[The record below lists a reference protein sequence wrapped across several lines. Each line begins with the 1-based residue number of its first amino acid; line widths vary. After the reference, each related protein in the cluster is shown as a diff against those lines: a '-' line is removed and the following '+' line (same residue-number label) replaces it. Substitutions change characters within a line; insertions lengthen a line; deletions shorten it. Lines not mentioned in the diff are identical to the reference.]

1 MLVADATRVH
11 TGSWQRAT
19 CTQTAISHEHQ
30 PFPPVQA
37 PQLGRGSPAGNIC
50 LTDEAVLCVP
60 AFVALSREPRSTH
73 GNMCPGLSVSLR
85 FRGLATWAQALS
97 SRPTC
102 LCARLCSCTRHPH
115 PRLSAALMTLAQRKV
130 MTNARYQRTR
140 PMTNGRAPE
149 QPHYAVI
156 TEDGWPSAP
165 PPLPSAP
172 VTGAHQ
178 APPSGEGATPPAQPP
193 IMVGQAK
200 MPRPGAWSPSSRLQR
215 RNKAVSS
222 AGAGGALGVPLARGE
237 DTQLCTHMACT
248 RASRL
253 CPCTVHLQLLSRH
266 NPHLTGSQTPCM
278 GIHLPPDLGTHP
290 PAEIQAHRAMLTPTP
305 AICARACR
313 NHLCRGTCMLPTCL
327 HMHG

>member
-1 MLVADATRVH
+1 
-11 TGSWQRAT
+11 
-19 CTQTAISHEHQ
+19 
-30 PFPPVQA
+30 
-37 PQLGRGSPAGNIC
+37 
-50 LTDEAVLCVP
+50 
-60 AFVALSREPRSTH
+60 
-73 GNMCPGLSVSLR
+73 
-85 FRGLATWAQALS
+85 
-97 SRPTC
+97 
-102 LCARLCSCTRHPH
+102 
-115 PRLSAALMTLAQRKV
+115 

-165 PPLPSAP
+165 PPTPRLPLAP

-178 APPSGEGATPPAQPP
+178 APPSREGATLPAQPP

-215 RNKAVSS
+215 RNKAASS
-222 AGAGGALGVPLARGE
+222 AGAGGALGVRPARGE

-266 NPHLTGSQTPCM
+266 NPHLTGPQTQAFAPCM
-278 GIHLPPDLGTHP
+278 GVHLPPDLGAHP
-290 PAEIQAHRAMLTPTP
+290 PTEIQAHRAMHTPTP
-305 AICARACR
+305 AICARAYR
-313 NHLCRGTCMLPTCL
+313 NHLMSGHMDAPNIPAHAWIMCIHISRNACVWTQAFTHSSVHTIQGLHTQKIPTAVSTNIN
-327 HMHG
+327 